1 MIVARALFVLLLLC
15 ASEAEDKNKHNVTTL
30 RLIVVVPLTT
40 PTAPAQWERG
50 PEILPGARL
59 AVDEINRM
67 AVLSGY
73 ELELAVVDEAG
84 CHPDTS
90 VLSFYEQVAVDLG
103 RQSSQTI
110 GVVGLM
116 CSAVS
121 KAMQALCGVPGGVNL
136 VQLSAGPSS
145 VRASEE
151 AEGSMAHGMIADS
164 AAYASMNAALLDE
177 LGVTG
182 FGVLYSGRSDAYSY
196 YLPTA
201 EALGRQI
208 DATGKTLTYMRQ
220 VEITDA
226 SETVADLQAG
236 GAVTAVYTSLD
247 VATTALVLCAA
258 GRINLVWPNF
268 AWLVLDHEASE
279 LYAANQCST
288 VELAKGLEGAILVRR
303 NLEPVELNREMV
315 AGGAYREY
323 LEALEK
329 YSHPIGADTFRNNP
343 YANVLYDAVWSMA
356 LALNNSLQNHPGL
369 GSGEDETV
377 GKWVEKGLPSVSF
390 NGAHD
395 FVDFNKNKSTI
406 DHSIRINQVISG
418 KPKLLGYY
426 FTMQNRM
433 EIINPLGQQRN
444 ISKFRAVQPRYIL
457 IPTVVAVVV
466 LTLTGIVALLTT
478 VILILLLY
486 YRTESEIKATS
497 PKISI
502 FMFIGCY
509 LLCAAIGL
517 EVIFRIIVVEG
528 KATKVACNV
537 TVWPASIGLNL
548 ILTTLLV
555 RLARVYYLF
564 SSIRVLQKERELWTD
579 RTLFCV
585 VLLVVLG
592 NVVLLTTWAV
602 VDNYHV
608 EDGIVTST
616 SATKHSSVRQYCK
629 SKYLMLWLP
638 LICLYSLV
646 IIGAIIVL
654 TTLTRKIKRR
664 HFKDTKKVNAFIF
677 MLFVTCS
684 IMIPLW
690 WVSKFV
696 NYTLSGVMLCLC
708 YGTTAVLCQL
718 LLFVPKTIPPFIRDV
733 FKTKLME
740 EQLASSTDSERKRPS
755 LLRKMSST
763 AI

>member
-1 MIVARALFVLLLLC
+1 
-15 ASEAEDKNKHNVTTL
+15 
-30 RLIVVVPLTT
+30 
-40 PTAPAQWERG
+40 
-50 PEILPGARL
+50 
-59 AVDEINRM
+59 
-67 AVLSGY
+67 
-73 ELELAVVDEAG
+73 
-84 CHPDTS
+84 
-90 VLSFYEQVAVDLG
+90 
-103 RQSSQTI
+103 
-110 GVVGLM
+110 
-116 CSAVS
+116 
-121 KAMQALCGVPGGVNL
+121 MQALCGVPGSVNL

-151 AEGSMAHGMIADS
+151 AAGSMAHDMIADS

-258 GRINLVWPNF
+258 GRINLVWPHF
-268 AWLVLDHEASE
+268 AWLVLDPEASE

-288 VELAKGLEGAILVRR
+288 VELAKG
-303 NLEPVELNREMV
+303 
-315 AGGAYREY
+315 
-323 LEALEK
+323 
-329 YSHPIGADTFRNNP
+329 ADTFRNNP
-343 YANVLYDAVWSMA
+343 YANVLTTLVSEVAKMKQSV
-356 LALNNSLQNHPGL
+356 
-369 GSGEDETV
+369 
-377 GKWVEKGLPSVSF
+377 KWVEKGLPSVSF

-395 FVDFNKNKSTI
+395 FVDFSKNKSTI
-406 DHSIRINQVISG
+406 DHSIRID
-418 KPKLLGYY
+418 
-426 FTMQNRM
+426 
-433 EIINPLGQQRN
+433 QRN

-478 VILILLLY
+478 VVLILLLY

-517 EVIFRIIVVEG
+517 EVVFRIIVVEG

-616 SATKHSSVRQYCK
+616 SAAKHSSVRQYCK

-677 MLFVTCS
+677 MLFRYVQHHD
-684 IMIPLW
+684 
-690 WVSKFV
+690 
-696 NYTLSGVMLCLC
+696 
-708 YGTTAVLCQL
+708 TAV
-718 LLFVPKTIPPFIRDV
+718 VGV
-733 FKTKLME
+733 
-740 EQLASSTDSERKRPS
+740 
-755 LLRKMSST
+755 
-763 AI
+763 